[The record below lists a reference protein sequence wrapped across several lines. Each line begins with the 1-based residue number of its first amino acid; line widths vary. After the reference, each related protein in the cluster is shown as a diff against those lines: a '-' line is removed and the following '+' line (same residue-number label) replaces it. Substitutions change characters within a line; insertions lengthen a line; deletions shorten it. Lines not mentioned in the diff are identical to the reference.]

1 MGFPGGHTARLA
13 ALPWGLERHHNLS
26 DFDGLHGRSKA
37 EQIVEMAARSGFTQ
51 VLGPTHLLSGPNDP
65 WLRRD
70 IAMMEWT
77 RQAVSTF
84 GGDIGLIYS
93 LAVPMKVLRKRV
105 ERSAL
110 IAAMADA
117 LCDAI
122 WLKIE
127 NFGDDATGEKT
138 AAYIEASGDFHERGI
153 PVVGDHVGG
162 LPGLGALAFGGI
174 GGIAHGVTMQQGFK
188 PAKWRRSPERTH
200 GGPVRRVYLPQLDM
214 LVKPS
219 IARAILTTSPRTRAR
234 YGCRDTHCCPNGI
247 HDMVDRPA
255 RHALY
260 QRAREVEWLSN
271 TPQTIRVASYLDE
284 RVRLV
289 SDNVAA
295 AVGVSGLEETFMQ
308 GLRKKQRHM
317 SRFREAMSYLSEA
330 TPLNTVAIPPSQRA
344 SRDTNAR

>member
-1 MGFPGGHTARLA
+1 
-13 ALPWGLERHHNLS
+13 
-26 DFDGLHGRSKA
+26 
-37 EQIVEMAARSGFTQ
+37 
-51 VLGPTHLLSGPNDP
+51 
-65 WLRRD
+65 
-70 IAMMEWT
+70 MMEWT

-117 LCDAI
+117 PCDAI

-219 IARAILTTSPRTRAR
+219 IARHTHNIAAYSPLRFETPTVAR
-234 YGCRDTHCCPNGI
+234 MAYMTWSTAQHGMH
-247 HDMVDRPA
+247 
-255 RHALY
+255 Y
-260 QRAREVEWLSN
+260 QRAREVGAIPRRQS
-271 TPQTIRVASYLDE
+271 
-284 RVRLV
+284 
-289 SDNVAA
+289 
-295 AVGVSGLEETFMQ
+295 SGLDDVCDWC
-308 GLRKKQRHM
+308 G
-317 SRFREAMSYLSEA
+317 
-330 TPLNTVAIPPSQRA
+330 
-344 SRDTNAR
+344 